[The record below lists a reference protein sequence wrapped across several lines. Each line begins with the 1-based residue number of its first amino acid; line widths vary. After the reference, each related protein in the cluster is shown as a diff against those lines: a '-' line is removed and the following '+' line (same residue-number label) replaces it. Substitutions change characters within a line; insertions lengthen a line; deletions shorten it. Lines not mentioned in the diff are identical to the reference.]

1 MTPENPG
8 KANPETPE
16 IASRERVLLLA
27 RLALAK
33 KARGLHVLN
42 VGPLTTI
49 AEYFI
54 ICSGRSVRQT
64 RSISQEIQTGAKA
77 AGILPLGVEGEEE
90 STWILLDY
98 DDVVVHV
105 FYEPTRETFNLETLW
120 SDAPLLTDTELEREK
135 AAVEHG
141 REEEEGEEEDDWEP

>member
-8 KANPETPE
+8 KERMDPPDA
-16 IASRERVLLLA
+16 ASRAKVLVLA

-33 KARGLHVLN
+33 KARDLAVLN

-49 AEYFI
+49 AEYFV

-64 RSISQEIQTGAKA
+64 RSIAQEIQTGAKTH
-77 AGILPLGVEGEEE
+77 GMLPLGVEGEEE
-90 STWILLDY
+90 GTWILMDY

-105 FYEPTRETFNLETLW
+105 FHEPTREFFDLESLW
-120 SDAPLLTDTELEREK
+120 ADAPVWNDPQLEQEK
-135 AAVEHG
+135 AAVEYAPG
-141 REEEEGEEEDDWEP
+141 QEDPEDDEWAP